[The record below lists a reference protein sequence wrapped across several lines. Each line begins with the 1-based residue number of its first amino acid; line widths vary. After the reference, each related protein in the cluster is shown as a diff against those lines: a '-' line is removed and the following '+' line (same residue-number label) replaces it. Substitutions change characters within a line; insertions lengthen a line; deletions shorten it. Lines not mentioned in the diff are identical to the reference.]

1 MKFLRMIWL
10 LGIFFF
16 GLLDNA
22 VAQDKPRCVEYQISK
37 APVQCGPGYTGMKVP
52 VVTFT
57 CPDRRQVESFDTTGC
72 IPAGTQPK
80 NPLATNCSVTPGD
93 AECMPLPKPSGCP
106 AGKHWTTQG
115 SGIAHCVGDDINC
128 PAGQTLTHDA
138 LGNPS
143 CVPISCPS
151 NQVLQADGKTCAC
164 PAGTTWNGA
173 TCERPAAFCPPKKV
187 TAINCPSGMAGQG
200 IRTTT
205 YTLPNCAEQVS
216 DDFSQ
221 CNRNECPAPS
231 SVTSACPAGQTGS
244 IVTTTSYIGV
254 ACTPVSNTNNNCT
267 EQKLICPADS
277 QQTIACPA
285 GFTGIALLKTT
296 FDNANNCARTDSVDN
311 AGCKK
316 NTKPAKVIEFAK
328 SYPEYGV
335 IGSQDICNQNGFGP
349 ILTNNESI
357 WESWVG
363 DIQTASCTGTARG
376 EPWAGFTFVP
386 ANNGFFSFIFDFQD
400 PRNTIPCLQNLD
412 QECSLIWYSW
422 AYYYIQTMEAR
433 NFMIQNSNYDF
444 LIINGNGPTLAGS
457 GGRVNIGRFVRQG
470 QVIGMFQ
477 GSDDSRFGNERFFVA
492 PSDGFLF
499 MGVTAPHNS
508 GSAG

>member
-22 VAQDKPRCVEYQISK
+22 AAQDKPRCVEYQISK

-115 SGIAHCVGDDINC
+115 SGIAHCVGDDMNC

-143 CVPISCPS
+143 CVPITCPS
-151 NQVLQADGKTCAC
+151 NQVLQADGKTCGC

-205 YTLPNCAEQVS
+205 YTLPNCSEQVS

-231 SVTSACPAGQTGS
+231 SVTSACPAGKTGS

-254 ACTPVSNTNNNCT
+254 ACTPVTNITDNCNDNRLTCPNNT
-267 EQKLICPADS
+267 EQV
-277 QQTIACPA
+277 IACPT
-285 GFTGIALLKTT
+285 GFTGSGLLKTT
-296 FDNANNCARTDSVDN
+296 YDNANNCSRTDTVDN
-311 AGCKK
+311 SGCKQSTSRLIEI
-316 NTKPAKVIEFAK
+316 NFASHAPAI
-328 SYPEYGV
+328 GI
-335 IGSQDICNQNGFGP
+335 IGSNDLC
-349 ILTNNESI
+349 
-357 WESWVG
+357 
-363 DIQTASCTGTARG
+363 
-376 EPWAGFTFVP
+376 
-386 ANNGFFSFIFDFQD
+386 
-400 PRNTIPCLQNLD
+400 
-412 QECSLIWYSW
+412 
-422 AYYYIQTMEAR
+422 
-433 NFMIQNSNYDF
+433 
-444 LIINGNGPTLAGS
+444 GNGYSAMLKMIVPVDIHKELDEPLSIGKTCAGS
-457 GGRVNIGRFVRQG
+457 GSDPSIGFLLIPKEVYENSIFVVSMEYPFNEYIKNCMLNNDCYQVSTMANGQSARDFYLKANGKDIYMIYPYRYRFSDENKPGFSAFVRKG
-470 QVIGMFQ
+470 ELIGTFFDS
-477 GSDDSRFGNERFFVA
+477 SDWHPRSQEYYA
-492 PSDGFLF
+492 PFDGYLLVGGHFPN
-499 MGVTAPHNS
+499 GW
-508 GSAG
+508 GSAN